1 MAEGKA
7 VKFKVGMTCEGCSS
21 ACTRILTKIQ
31 GVSEVKCDME
41 EKIIEVN
48 GTADPNEMLEAL
60 KKWSV
65 VSGKSV
71 ELLE

>member
-1 MAEGKA
+1 
-7 VKFKVGMTCEGCSS
+7 
-21 ACTRILTKIQ
+21 
-31 GVSEVKCDME
+31 ME

-71 ELLE
+71 ELLEERHKLFQLVGWSEVARPVLLL